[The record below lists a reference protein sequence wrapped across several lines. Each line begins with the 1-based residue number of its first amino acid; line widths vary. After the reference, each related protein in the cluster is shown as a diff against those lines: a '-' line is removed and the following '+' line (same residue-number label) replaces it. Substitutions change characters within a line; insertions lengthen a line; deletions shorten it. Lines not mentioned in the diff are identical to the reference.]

1 MPGAWRAA
9 DNVVLMEMF
18 VPFRAYDML
27 ALTAADPVQAF
38 HDLKRELQ
46 NEFNVRFKL
55 PLQTCECMTLKVV
68 RM

>member
-1 MPGAWRAA
+1 MPGAWRGG
-9 DNVVLMEMF
+9 DDVVLMEQF

-27 ALTAADPVQAF
+27 AVTAADPVQAF

-46 NEFNVRFKL
+46 NDFNVKFKL
-55 PLQTCECMTLKVV
+55 PLPTCECMILKVV